1 MLEHFFKSLVATVSD
16 PYQCNR
22 ITDALAAVGIKFY
35 CKTKDANRRNA
46 FDQARIGTLG
56 ISRRYLWTKK
66 MQKWH
71 YISYTPCP
79 IKKIFEKAIDCPL
92 GGGLIIPLEVMICL
106 SMKSARD
113 VALQK
118 RRLSIMRN
126 KA

>member
-1 MLEHFFKSLVATVSD
+1 
-16 PYQCNR
+16 
-22 ITDALAAVGIKFY
+22 
-35 CKTKDANRRNA
+35 
-46 FDQARIGTLG
+46 
-56 ISRRYLWTKK
+56 

-79 IKKIFEKAIDCPL
+79 IKRIFEKAIDCPL
-92 GGGLIIPLEVMICL
+92 GGGLIIPVEAIICL

-118 RRLSIMRN
+118 KAIESIMRN